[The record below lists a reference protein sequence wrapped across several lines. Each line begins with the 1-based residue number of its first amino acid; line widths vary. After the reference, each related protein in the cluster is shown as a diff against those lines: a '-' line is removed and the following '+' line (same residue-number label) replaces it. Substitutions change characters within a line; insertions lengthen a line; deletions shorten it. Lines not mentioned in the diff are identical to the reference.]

1 MRTST
6 QLTCTLNF
14 AEIGLKDI
22 SLVGGKN
29 ASLGELFNSLRPE
42 GVGVLD
48 GFATT
53 ADAYRSLLAQ
63 GELEYEL
70 RSLLSDFDYED
81 VEELGRRG
89 HAARVAVLDM
99 PLPKELR
106 TAIMT
111 AYEKLCDRL
120 GREPELAVR
129 SSATAED
136 LPEASFAGA
145 AETFLN
151 VRGREPLL
159 RAVHQCFAS
168 LFTDRAISYRARL
181 GYDQLKVAISVGV
194 QPMVRSDKA
203 SSGVIFTLDTESGF
217 RDVVLINSAYGL
229 GEYVVQGVVT
239 PDEWLVFK
247 PTLKTGHR
255 PIIGRRL
262 GTKEVRLVYGDGSRT
277 TRSEVTPLAE
287 RTKFSLSD
295 DEVIKLAR
303 WACVIEDYY
312 SKEAGHPQPMDIEW
326 AKDGVTGELFVVQA
340 RPETVHSA
348 KARELVA
355 EIYHLDSKHGP
366 PLVTG
371 QAVGEKIGVGR
382 VRNVR
387 ETAQLQKV
395 EAGDV
400 LVARLTDPDWEP
412 VMRRVAAI
420 VTDQGGRT
428 AHAAIVSREF
438 GIPCIVGSGNATE
451 ILHDGDEATVACSEG
466 PEGHVYAGRI
476 AFDVEKVAAAE
487 VPRTRTQIML
497 TIGDPSRALQMSF
510 IPNDGVGLAR
520 TEFIVTN
527 HIGIHPMALARYPN
541 LKDDKAVKEMASR
554 IGDEEPRE
562 FFVRRFS
569 EGVAHIA
576 AAFYPKPVIVRT
588 SDFKSNE
595 YARLLGGVEFE
606 PKEENPMLGFRGASR
621 YYDSRYAD
629 GFALECAALLR
640 VRKEMGLTNVKIM
653 IPFCRTIAE
662 AKRVIAC
669 LADHGLK
676 QGDDG
681 LEIYAMCE
689 LPANVVRADEFL
701 KVFDGYSIGSNDL
714 TQLIL
719 GIDRD
724 SGTVSHLFDENDR
737 AVLSLIADVIDKA
750 RRAKKP
756 IGICGQAPSD
766 FPEFARWLVQQGITS
781 ISLNPDVAIKT
792 KLVIAAEENLQYGV
806 QPLKSDVK
814 KLTTDESLAPQQSG
828 ANQYATA
835 QTG

>member
-1 MRTST
+1 MRGKK
-6 QLTCTLNF
+6 LVYTLGF
-14 AEIGLKDI
+14 SEIGLKDI
-22 SLVGGKN
+22 ARVGGKN
-29 ASLGELFNSLRPE
+29 ASLGELFNSLKPK
-42 GVGVLD
+42 GVGVVD

-53 ADAYRSLLAQ
+53 ADAYRALLAQ

-81 VEELGRRG
+81 VEELRRRG

-99 PLPKELR
+99 PLPHELR
-106 TAIMT
+106 DAVTT
-111 AYEKLCDRL
+111 AYEQLCERL

-151 VRGREPLL
+151 VRGREGLL

-181 GYDQLKVAISVGV
+181 GYDHLKVAISVGV

-217 RDVVLINSAYGL
+217 RDVVLISSSYGL

-247 PTLKTGHR
+247 PTLKTGHF
-255 PIIGRRL
+255 PIVGRSL
-262 GTKEVRLVYGDGSRT
+262 GSKEVRLVYGDGSRT
-277 TRSEVTPLAE
+277 TRGEATPVMD
-287 RTKFSLSD
+287 RGRFSLSD
-295 DEVIKLAR
+295 NEVLKLAR
-303 WACVIEDYY
+303 WACDIEEHY
-312 SKEAGHPQPMDIEW
+312 SKKAGDPQPMDIEW
-326 AKDGVTGELFVVQA
+326 AKDGITGELFIVQA
-340 RPETVHSA
+340 RPETVHSS
-348 KARELVA
+348 KTREVAA
-355 EIYHLDSKHGP
+355 EIYRLTGEPAP

-371 QAVGEKIGVGR
+371 QAVGEKIGTGR
-382 VRNVR
+382 VRIVR
-387 ETAQLQKV
+387 EAAELQTV

-451 ILHDGDEATVACSEG
+451 ALRNGDEVTVVCSEG
-466 PEGHVYAGRI
+466 PDGHVYAGRI
-476 AFDVEKVAAAE
+476 AFA
-487 VPRTRTQIML
+487 
-497 TIGDPSRALQMSF
+497 
-510 IPNDGVGLAR
+510 
-520 TEFIVTN
+520 
-527 HIGIHPMALARYPN
+527 
-541 LKDDKAVKEMASR
+541 
-554 IGDEEPRE
+554 
-562 FFVRRFS
+562 S
-569 EGVAHIA
+569 EGVGRIA

-588 SDFKSNE
+588 SDFKTNE
-595 YARLLGGVEFE
+595 YARLLGGSEFE
-606 PKEENPMLGFRGASR
+606 PQEENPMLGFRGACR
-621 YYDSRYAD
+621 YYDPRYAD

-640 VRKEMGLTNVKIM
+640 ARKEMGLTNIKIM
-653 IPFCRTIAE
+653 IPFVRTVAE
-662 AKRVIAC
+662 AKRVIEVMSK
-669 LADHGLK
+669 HGLK

-689 LPANVVRADEFL
+689 LPANVARAEEFL
-701 KVFDGYSIGSNDL
+701 RVFDGYSIGSNDL
-714 TQLIL
+714 TQLVL

-737 AVLSLIADVIDKA
+737 AVLSLIVDVIDEA
-750 RRAKKP
+750 QRVKKP

-766 FPEFARWLVQQGITS
+766 FPEFARWLVEQGITS
-781 ISLNPDVAIKT
+781 ISLNPDTAIRTALVVADEEAKQSMAHT
-792 KLVIAAEENLQYGV
+792 SAA
-806 QPLKSDVK
+806 
-814 KLTTDESLAPQQSG
+814 
-828 ANQYATA
+828 
-835 QTG
+835 